1 MESLGEVPDLIRI
14 QGERNAPSRFL
25 TPVAVDEPASDATDG
40 VGTQTLPPSFE
51 PSTEDLLSN
60 PRMQLVE
67 SSEVEIST
75 DELLNWEM
83 PSND

>member
-1 MESLGEVPDLIRI
+1 MIRI
-14 QGERNAPSRFL
+14 QGERNASSRVSIHNEFV
-25 TPVAVDEPASDATDG
+25 PGDEPASDVTDG

-60 PRMQLVE
+60 PRMQFVE